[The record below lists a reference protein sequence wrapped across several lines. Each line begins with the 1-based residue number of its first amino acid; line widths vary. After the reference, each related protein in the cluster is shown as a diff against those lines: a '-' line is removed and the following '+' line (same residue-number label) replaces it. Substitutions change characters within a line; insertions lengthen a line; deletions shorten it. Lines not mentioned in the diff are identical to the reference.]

1 MNIASLAKREF
12 LATIALMAL
21 SSAGTPAWA
30 DPAAQTLDMA
40 AYDQLKSLAGQW
52 RARSDARGA
61 DGATLEIMVT
71 SNGKA
76 VLERLFA
83 GTPNEMTT
91 VYYLAYDKLLATHYC
106 SIGNQPAYRLAP
118 ASTPTNIVME
128 FAGGTGFDPKT
139 DQHAHG
145 VTIKTI
151 DASHLDVE
159 WEFRKGDAAPTHARM
174 LLERMTPTVAG
185 S

>member
-1 MNIASLAKREF
+1 MNIASLAGKAV
-12 LATIALMAL
+12 LALIVLTALPGVTA
-21 SSAGTPAWA
+21 SAWA

-83 GTPNEMTT
+83 GAPNEMTT

-128 FAGGTGFDPKT
+128 FAGGT
-139 DQHAHG
+139 
-145 VTIKTI
+145 
-151 DASHLDVE
+151 
-159 WEFRKGDAAPTHARM
+159 
-174 LLERMTPTVAG
+174 
-185 S
+185 